1 MKRVGEAS
9 KGMEQSNLLSTIT
22 YVNTERS
29 IEAGELKIITSEFD
43 LHLYEDAL
51 VSSSTTLHL
60 NNVWDI
66 SYKTFSDDANLLYL
80 HTHRGVV
87 TYNVP
92 NDPQTFVTVFKKIK
106 NANY

>member
-1 MKRVGEAS
+1 
-9 KGMEQSNLLSTIT
+9 MEQSNLLSTIT

-43 LHLYEDAL
+43 LHLYEDVL
-51 VSSSTTLHL
+51 VSPTATLNL

-66 SYKTFSDDANLLYL
+66 SYKSFSYDANLLYL

-87 TYNVP
+87 TYKVP
-92 NDPQTFVTVFKKIK
+92 NDPGTFVTVFKKIK
-106 NANY
+106 NADY